1 MKKRW
6 ICSAEGKSQ
15 KTDNDLLGTR
25 VKVTRC
31 DGARQLP
38 SWECND
44 YFARDRS
51 VLEHCNRP
59 LELGDHGLHFIRLL
73 QKARPVLVDLQG

>member
-31 DGARQLP
+31 DEACRLP
-38 SWECND
+38 CGN
-44 YFARDRS
+44 AMTT
-51 VLEHCNRP
+51 
-59 LELGDHGLHFIRLL
+59 
-73 QKARPVLVDLQG
+73 LQGIGQC